1 MTTEPT
7 RGRAGV
13 VVVSTSAATDPALDR
28 TGPVIAG
35 WLRERGFT
43 VAEPT
48 IVPDGGPI
56 AETVSAE
63 LLADARVV
71 VTTGGTGVTPTDR
84 TPEAVAPLVDLE
96 LPGIT
101 EEIRRRGLAGAG
113 PTALLTRGSLGS
125 PVAGAWSSRCPDRAA
140 GSPTDSRSSTGCST
154 TCSPSC
160 TAKDTHDGARRER
173 RRLRQT
179 ASSSPTSSTGS
190 SPWTRSPRPSRPTR
204 TAPW

>member
-1 MTTEPT
+1 MNPEPT

-13 VVVSTSAATDPALDR
+13 VVVSTQASTDPALDR
-28 TGPVIAG
+28 TGPVIAA
-35 WLRERGFT
+35 WLRERSFA

-63 LLADARVV
+63 LLADAKVV

-84 TPEAVAPLVDLE
+84 TPEAVAPLIDLE

-113 PTALLTRGSLGS
+113 PTALLTRG
-125 PVAGAWSSRCPDRAA
+125 VAGIAGGRTVVVTLPGSRGGVADGLAVLDGVLDHVLAQLHGEGHAP
-140 GSPTDSRSSTGCST
+140 RS
-154 TCSPSC
+154 
-160 TAKDTHDGARRER
+160 
-173 RRLRQT
+173 
-179 ASSSPTSSTGS
+179 AS
-190 SPWTRSPRPSRPTR
+190 
-204 TAPW
+204 

>member
-1 MTTEPT
+1 MTD
-7 RGRAGV
+7 GANSVRAGV
-13 VVVSTSAATDPALDR
+13 VVVSTSAAADPALDT

-43 VAEPT
+43 VAAPT

-56 AETVSAE
+56 ADTVSAE

-71 VTTGGTGVTPTDR
+71 ITTGGTGVTPTDR

-113 PTALLTRGSLGS
+113 PTALLTRG
-125 PVAGAWSSRCPDRAA
+125 VAGIAGGRTLVVTLPGSRGGVADGLAVLDGVLEHVLAQLHGEGHAP
-140 GSPTDSRSSTGCST
+140 RS
-154 TCSPSC
+154 
-160 TAKDTHDGARRER
+160 
-173 RRLRQT
+173 
-179 ASSSPTSSTGS
+179 TS
-190 SPWTRSPRPSRPTR
+190 
-204 TAPW
+204 

>member
-1 MTTEPT
+1 MNPEPT

-13 VVVSTSAATDPALDR
+13 VVVSTQASTDPALDR
-28 TGPVIAG
+28 TGPVIAA
-35 WLRERGFT
+35 WLRERGFA

-63 LLADARVV
+63 LLADATVV

-84 TPEAVAPLVDLE
+84 TPEAVAPLIDLE

-113 PTALLTRGSLGS
+113 PTALLTRG
-125 PVAGAWSSRCPDRAA
+125 VAGIARGRTVVVTLPGSRGGVADGLAVLDGVLDHVLAQLHGEGHAP
-140 GSPTDSRSSTGCST
+140 RS
-154 TCSPSC
+154 
-160 TAKDTHDGARRER
+160 
-173 RRLRQT
+173 
-179 ASSSPTSSTGS
+179 AS
-190 SPWTRSPRPSRPTR
+190 
-204 TAPW
+204 